1 MNTKAKFISKSKKGL
16 DRANLIL
23 TDKKYTDNKVLKS
36 KVKELNK
43 ICNKIKSINKK
54 LDVLIDKRIPL
65 HFERNN
71 LITRIQS
78 QYNHLEK
85 LSKTRLTCH
94 YCKKKFQPKQLNRRF
109 KFCSY
114 ECDYQNDKKQNRIKN
129 APKIRER
136 KKRILNRKI
145 KERSRVEKKLLKR
158 LADIENKRNKL
169 INERKTI

>member
-1 MNTKAKFISKSKKGL
+1 MTKSKFISKSKKGL
-16 DRANLIL
+16 DRAKLIL
-23 TDKKYTDNKVLKS
+23 IDKKFTDNKVLKS
-36 KVKELNK
+36 KVNKLKK
-43 ICNKIKSINKK
+43 ICNKIECINKK
-54 LDVLIDKRIPL
+54 LDVLIDERIPL

-85 LSKTRLTCH
+85 LSKTKLTCH

-129 APKIRER
+129 APKIRKR
-136 KKRILNRKI
+136 KKRILNNKI
-145 KERSRVEKKLLKR
+145 KERNRVEKQLLKR
-158 LADIENKRNKL
+158 LSEIKNIKQKLNQERNE
-169 INERKTI
+169 I